1 MGKLSEAKKAAN
13 KKWDMANRE
22 RKRYINAKSQAKSF
36 VRNYATQDDLENLKK
51 IIEEKQ
57 KI

>member
-1 MGKLSEAKKAAN
+1 MSEAKKAAN

-22 RKRYINAKSQAKSF
+22 RKRYITAKSQAKSF

-57 KI
+57 KN